1 MEENMKRLALFP
13 VAIVLLMTVGVGC
26 GGDGPVTPETVSV
39 AVTTSVGSGTQVIV
53 DGSTVSAPRQV
64 TWEDGSTHSIGVP
77 SPQSAGVGSRY
88 VYESWSD
95 GGAQT
100 HNVTVTSDATFT
112 AALGTEY
119 ECSATASPSGAG
131 SVEPDP
137 VGSWYAPGTS
147 IQVTAVAGTGWLFD
161 HWEGDLTGTA
171 NPADLTMDGPKSVTA
186 VFTAVEFTVVVT
198 TSVGAGTDVAVDGAT
213 VAAPHQVSWQ
223 EAVAHSIDVPSPQ
236 SAGAGTRYVYASW
249 SDGGAQTHQVAVT
262 SDSTFTATLGTEYEL
277 STTASP
283 SGAGSVD
290 LDPAGSWYAPGTSVQ
305 LTAVAGTGW
314 AFDHWEGDLTGT
326 ANPADLTMD
335 GPKSVT
341 AVFVA
346 VEYTVVVTTSVGA
359 GTDVAVDGAT
369 VAAPHQVIWQEGV
382 AHDISVPS
390 PQSAGAGTRYVYASW
405 SDAGAQTHQVA
416 VTSDST
422 FTAALG
428 TEYELGTAVSPSGAG
443 SVDLDPAGAWYASGT
458 SVQLTAVAN
467 TGWTFDHWE
476 GDLTGTTNP
485 ADLTMDGPKS
495 VTAVF
500 AAVEYTVV
508 VTTSVGAGTD
518 VTVDGSTVAAPHQV
532 VWLEGVAHSIG
543 VPSPQSA
550 GAGTRYVYASWSDGG
565 AQAHQVAVT
574 SDSTFTAAMGTEH
587 ELGTAVSPAGAGSVD
602 LDPAGPW
609 YASGTSVQL
618 TAVANS
624 GWIFDHWEGDLSGSA
639 NPANLTMDGPKSVTA
654 VFGIDYGSV
663 SGRVY
668 RVEDSS
674 ALPDREVL
682 LIVGQ
687 DTTRTQTDANGD
699 YAFSDVTPQDYTVV
713 ADTAGLELF
722 GDYVPG
728 REQNVT
734 VGPGQDVTGVD
745 FGYRL
750 AVVTVRTL
758 ASQTPVTVGTTV
770 TISLEL
776 DVSEIP
782 VPIAGLVGEITW
794 SAATADF
801 TEGSEAG
808 AVWDILVV
816 NEDPTGT
823 LKFSAVSIMGV
834 GGDVLLALTFD
845 VVATAVGGAEFD
857 PLLTEISGIDPDTG
871 ASIDV
876 LAVVTLVEEL
886 VTVTVQ

>member
-314 AFDHWEGDLTGT
+314 AFDHWEGDL
-326 ANPADLTMD
+326 
-335 GPKSVT
+335 
-341 AVFVA
+341 VFVA

-405 SDAGAQTHQVA
+405 SDAGAQTPHQVA